1 MDLILI
7 VITVGALSFVAWLA
21 RRVGEDA
28 AARQYQGELASA
40 RAKIRRLQRDLD
52 NAYEETAMV
61 RRNGRGGAA

>member
-28 AARQYQGELASA
+28 AARQYQGELASL
-40 RAKIRRLQRDLD
+40 RAKVRRLQRDLD
-52 NAYEETAMV
+52 MAHEETAMV
-61 RRNGRGGAA
+61 RRAIRGDAA